1 LLIEIVVDIPL
12 SESVV
17 VQQILDC
24 PEEGW
29 PLFQEQFG
37 LFITGR
43 VALFHFSAED
53 RDDLLQEISFRLV
66 RHDFKLIRQWDSNRC
81 SFKGYLSV
89 IIQSICRDFL
99 RSAFYRYSQKSI
111 SLPGDEEEGGAIPDN
126 KELFEEI
133 CTKDLDQAFIKI
145 LVAMTEVGELRAE
158 DMVLLLLRKRG
169 ESFKE
174 IASYLGTTEQY
185 LLGRFHRICPRLVK
199 RFQESG
205 IVLGDE

>member
-1 LLIEIVVDIPL
+1 MAIPL

-99 RSAFYRYSQKSI
+99 RSAFYRYSQKAI
-111 SLPGDEEEGGAIPDN
+111 SLSGNEEDEEGLEIPDDN
-126 KELFEEI
+126 ELFEEI
-133 CTKDLDQAFIKI
+133 CAKDLDQAFIRI
-145 LVAMTEVGELRAE
+145 LVVMTEAGELRAE

-169 ESFKE
+169 ESCKE
-174 IASYLGTTEQY
+174 IAKYLETSEQY
-185 LLGRFHRICPRLVK
+185 LLGRFHRLRPRLVK
-199 RFQESG
+199 RFQDSG
-205 IVLGDE
+205 IVLGDD